1 MNKSAK
7 RCGVDLLDGSRLPL
21 INNEYSNPRNRR
33 DHHLPMALLK
43 AKAFLKPVTAMTTSL
58 LSKTV
63 ATPTVKAMRGTAEMS
78 LLKNRAL
85 ARIVSYARVLILV
98 LEASEEPA
106 KLRFAQMWMNGIS
119 EPGSCA
125 WNEDQCLDHVVE

>member
-1 MNKSAK
+1 MGEVGGQTTSTLKDMNNLPNA
-7 RCGVDLLDGSRLPL
+7 GDVYLLDDSHLPL
-21 INNEYSNPRNRR
+21 INNEYSSPKNQR
-33 DHHLPMALLK
+33 DHHLPMDLLR
-43 AKAFLKPVTAMTTSL
+43 AKAFFKPVTAMTTSL

-78 LLKNRAL
+78 LSKNRAL

-106 KLRFAQMWMNGIS
+106 KLRFAQ
-119 EPGSCA
+119 
-125 WNEDQCLDHVVE
+125 